1 MSHEPIDALVLD
13 PRDTVA
19 TALRPLAP
27 GTTVRIGTPTGRIL
41 LVVREAVPLCHELA
55 LGDQEVGAVVLKYG
69 EPIGE
74 LTRPVRAGELV
85 HVHDLRSR
93 RARGAAP

>member
-1 MSHEPIDALVLD
+1 MPDEPIDALVLD

-27 GTTVRIGTPTGRIL
+27 GEAVRIGTPSGRVL
-41 LVVREAVPLCHELA
+41 LVVREAVPLCHKVA
-55 LGDQEVGAVVLKYG
+55 LVDLEAGAAVHKYG

-74 LTRPVRAGELV
+74 LTRAVHAGELI
-85 HVHDLRSR
+85 HVHNLRSR
-93 RARGAAP
+93 RARGPAG